1 MSSIVTLETP
11 DSTFEST
18 IVGSQLEII
27 AQQGE
32 ENIIQVR
39 GDSPITIIGGSLQD
53 TIIAGAGDATIF
65 SGDGNDLLKG
75 GIGEDVLSGGEGDD
89 IIEGGIGADFIF
101 GGAGDDVIT
110 GGLPG
115 MDSNDNPIGTGGL
128 PGMDSNDNPIGD
140 TLKGGAGADVFQ
152 FAASEFESGA
162 GDEIVD
168 FQADG
173 FADII
178 RVFGV
183 SDGDVSYDADTG
195 MVSING
201 EPAIDIGTG
210 LDIEASQKGDSDTW
224 ELF

>member
-32 ENIIQVR
+32 ENIIEVR

-65 SGDGNDLLKG
+65 SGDGNDSLKG

-115 MDSNDNPIGTGGL
+115 MDS
-128 PGMDSNDNPIGD
+128 SDNPIGD
-140 TLKGGAGADVFQ
+140 TLKGGAGADVFE